1 MPRKALFRATLLVAE
16 TNFIPL
22 KHLPNE
28 SSNHSGSART
38 ATPSLVAEGNK
49 LFQTAAITATRQKVL
64 HHEAACLIM
73 IERSQ
78 HLSRRLRAPL
88 PHRDGI
94 NNHLNSAFELRLPQH
109 KHKFVDFFTGQAAG
123 VHGLKNID
131 AIVLE

>member
-1 MPRKALFRATLLVAE
+1 MPRRALFRATLLFVE
-16 TNFIPL
+16 TNFTTL
-22 KHLPNE
+22 KHLPNQPI
-28 SSNHSGSART
+28 NHPLWFST
-38 ATPSLVAEGNK
+38 AGNK
-49 LFQTAAITATRQKVL
+49 LFQTADITANPQIVL

-94 NNHLNSAFELRLPQH
+94 NDHLNSAFELRLPQH
-109 KHKFVDFFTGQAAG
+109 KHKFIDFFTGQAAG

-131 AIVLE
+131 AIVLK